1 MLCYLPGLS
10 ILIRDR
16 VRTLTAVF
24 PIVSKEVAM
33 NRFLPLLPG
42 LLLLLGGCAEFED
55 TLYDLRGRQPGRTSI
70 VIDLADQ
77 HAYLYAGHTI
87 VLTAPVSTGREGHN
101 TAPGRYRVIQKDIGH
116 RSGIYGAYMQDGYVV
131 QEDVDVRK
139 DPRPAGATFLGAP
152 MPYFLRIY
160 GGVGMHAGYLPGY
173 PASHG
178 CIRMPESK
186 ARRFFAVAN
195 VGTPITIKR

>member
-1 MLCYLPGLS
+1 
-10 ILIRDR
+10 
-16 VRTLTAVF
+16 
-24 PIVSKEVAM
+24 M
-33 NRFLPLLPG
+33 NRLFPFLLG
-42 LLLLLGGCAEFED
+42 LLLLLGGCAQFEN
-55 TLYDLRGRQPGRTSI
+55 TMYDLRGRGPGRVAI

-77 HAYLYAGHTI
+77 HAYLLAGHTI

-101 TAPGRYRVIQKDIGH
+101 TAPGRYRVMEKDIGH
-116 RSGIYGAYMQDGYVV
+116 RSSIYGAYIQDGYIV
-131 QEDVDVRK
+131 QPDVDVRK
-139 DPRPAGATFLGAP
+139 DPRPAGATFIGAP

-186 ARRFFAVAN
+186 ARRFFEAAR

>member
-1 MLCYLPGLS
+1 MLWPLPSLS
-10 ILIRDR
+10 ILFCDR
-16 VRTLTAVF
+16 VRSLTAVF

-42 LLLLLGGCAEFED
+42 LLLLFSGCAAFED
-55 TLYDLRGRQPGRTSI
+55 TVYDLRGRQPGKTSI

-116 RSGIYGAYMQDGYVV
+116 RSSIYGAYMQDGYVV

-139 DPRPAGATFLGAP
+139 DPRPAGATFVGAP

-186 ARRFFAVAN
+186 ARRFFAVAKL
-195 VGTPITIKR
+195 GTPITIKR

>member
-1 MLCYLPGLS
+1 
-10 ILIRDR
+10 
-16 VRTLTAVF
+16 
-24 PIVSKEVAM
+24 M

-42 LLLLLGGCAEFED
+42 LLLLLSGCAAFED
-55 TLYDLRGRQPGRTSI
+55 TVYDLRGRQPGKTSI
-70 VIDLADQ
+70 VIDLADP
-77 HAYLYAGHTI
+77 HAYLYAGPTI

-116 RSGIYGAYMQDGYVV
+116 RSSIYGAYMQDGYVV
-131 QEDVDVRK
+131 REDVDVRK
-139 DPRPAGATFLGAP
+139 DLRPAGATFVGAP

-186 ARRFFAVAN
+186 ARRFFAVAKL
-195 VGTPITIKR
+195 GTPITIKR

>member
-1 MLCYLPGLS
+1 
-10 ILIRDR
+10 
-16 VRTLTAVF
+16 
-24 PIVSKEVAM
+24 M

-42 LLLLLGGCAEFED
+42 LLLLLSGCAAFED
-55 TLYDLRGRQPGRTSI
+55 TLYDLRGHQPGRTSI

-116 RSGIYGAYMQDGYVV
+116 RSSIYGAYMQDGYVV
-131 QEDVDVRK
+131 REDVDVRK
-139 DPRPAGATFLGAP
+139 DPRPAGATLVGAP

-186 ARRFFAVAN
+186 ARRFFAVAK